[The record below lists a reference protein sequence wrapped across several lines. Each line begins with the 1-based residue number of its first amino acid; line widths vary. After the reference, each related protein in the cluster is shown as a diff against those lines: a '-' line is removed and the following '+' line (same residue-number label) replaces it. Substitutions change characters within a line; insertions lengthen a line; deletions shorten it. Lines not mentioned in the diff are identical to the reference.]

1 LIAMLD
7 FVNPWVLA
15 LLPLAA
21 LPLSRRHIDSLPFS
35 SVAWLPRDPIGRV
48 VSILWRVFAMIAIA
62 AVIVGLAGPGSS
74 NLQRRVA
81 GAGGE
86 ILILMDRSASM
97 DAELG
102 RGLAKQSDAAA
113 SGESKKQVA
122 SRALATFVAH
132 RPNDSFAFALF
143 GLQPMLAVPFTRD
156 HAIVDAAM
164 EATHVGRGM
173 PDTRLDAGLS
183 YAVRLFDGRPRT
195 GGRAI
200 VLVSDGGARLDQA
213 SRQRISAALA
223 QDGVALYFVYLRSG
237 VYSPDLSN
245 IAPRFDHSAEAELHR
260 FFQSLP
266 TPYHLYQAKD
276 AEQMA
281 AAMAEIGRR
290 ENQSS
295 VFVERLPRQD
305 RSAWCFAA
313 GLVCCAALICVSG
326 VQKRSW
332 T

>member
-1 LIAMLD
+1 MLD
-7 FVNPWVLA
+7 FAHPWVLA

-21 LPLSRRHIDSLPFS
+21 LPLSRRRIDSLPFA
-35 SVAWLPRDPIGRV
+35 SVAWLPPDPIGRF
-48 VSILWRVFAMIAIA
+48 VSVLWRVVAMLAIA
-62 AVIVGLAGPGSS
+62 AIIVGLAGPGSS
-74 NLQRRVA
+74 NLRRQVT
-81 GAGGE
+81 GTGGE

-102 RGLAKQSDAAA
+102 RGLAPSSNGSAG
-113 SGESKKQVA
+113 GESKKRVA
-122 SRALATFVAH
+122 TRALATFVAR

-164 EATHVGRGM
+164 DATNVGRGM
-173 PDTRLDAGLS
+173 PDTRLDAGLP
-183 YAVRLFDGRPRT
+183 YAVRQFDGRPRT

-200 VLVSDGGARLDQA
+200 VLVSDGGARLNATAREQ
-213 SRQRISAALA
+213 ISAALA
-223 QDGVALYFVYLRSG
+223 QDGIALYFVYLRSG
-237 VYSPDLSN
+237 IFSPDLTN
-245 IAPRFDHSAEAELHR
+245 IAPRFEHSAEAELHR
-260 FFQSLP
+260 FFQSLR

-290 ENQSS
+290 ENRQS
-295 VFVERLPRQD
+295 VFFERLPRQD
-305 RSAWCFAA
+305 RSTICFI
-313 GLVCCAALICVSG
+313 AALACCVVLISISS

-332 T
+332 A